1 MAQPEVVES
10 LMTWFRKVAA
20 FGCTQEVLVVRQRN
34 LEPAYVDPEFADLS
48 RREATDRLL
57 TLALA
62 ASAADRPGFEDRVV
76 RLNMTIAKDVARR
89 YRGRGISSDDL
100 DQVAL
105 LGLVKAVKGFKADRG
120 ADFLSFAVPT
130 IRGEVRRYFRDNGW
144 TVRPPRSIQEL
155 QARITAV
162 ESELVQELGRSPR
175 PSEIAERLGEDI
187 SRVVDALSANGCFAP
202 TSLDADTN
210 DADDAGLG
218 DRLGGADP
226 GYASAEA
233 RVVLKPLFADL
244 DERER
249 LILEMRFVRGCT
261 QAEIGEAV
269 GVTQMQVS
277 RLLAGLL
284 ARMRAQMTTAA

>member
-1 MAQPEVVES
+1 M
-10 LMTWFRKVAA
+10 
-20 FGCTQEVLVVRQRN
+20 RQGN
-34 LEPAYVDPEFADLS
+34 AEPAYSDPEFADLS

-57 TLALA
+57 ALALDA
-62 ASAADRPGFEDRVV
+62 TPADRPGYEDRVV
-76 RLNMTIAKDVARR
+76 RLNMSVARDVARR
-89 YRGRGISSDDL
+89 YRGRGIPADDL

-120 ADFLSFAVPT
+120 SEFLSFAVPT

-155 QARITAV
+155 QARITSV

-175 PSEIAERLGEDI
+175 PSEIAERLGEDLA
-187 SRVVDALSANGCFAP
+187 RVVDALSANGCFAP
-202 TSLDADTN
+202 TSLDADGG

-226 GYASAEA
+226 GFASAEA
-233 RVVLKPLFADL
+233 RVVLKPLFRDL

-277 RLLAGLL
+277 RLLTGLL
-284 ARMRAQMTTAA
+284 TRMRERMTTAA

>member
-1 MAQPEVVES
+1 MRQNQNES
-10 LMTWFRKVAA
+10 H
-20 FGCTQEVLVVRQRN
+20 
-34 LEPAYVDPEFADLS
+34 YVDPEFPDLT
-48 RREATDRLL
+48 RREATELLL
-57 TLALA
+57 TRIEAGTAAERPAL
-62 ASAADRPGFEDRVV
+62 EDRVV
-76 RLNMTIAKDVARR
+76 RLNMSIASDVARR
-89 YRGRGISSDDL
+89 YRGRGIAADDL

-105 LGLVKAVKGFKADRG
+105 LGLVKAVKGYRPGRG
-120 ADFLSFAVPT
+120 SDFLSFAVPT

-155 QARITAV
+155 QARITAADGDLCQV
-162 ESELVQELGRSPR
+162 LGRSPR
-175 PSEIAERLGEDI
+175 PSEIAEHLGEDL
-187 SRVVDALSANGCFAP
+187 SRVIDALSANGCFVP
-202 TSLDADTN
+202 TSLDADN
-210 DADDAGLG
+210 GDAEDAGLG

-233 RVVLKPLFADL
+233 RVVLKPLFAGL

-284 ARMRAQMTTAA
+284 AKMRGQLTTTAA

>member
-1 MAQPEVVES
+1 M
-10 LMTWFRKVAA
+10 
-20 FGCTQEVLVVRQRN
+20 RQRN
-34 LEPAYVDPEFADLS
+34 LEPAYIDPEFADLS

-76 RLNMTIAKDVARR
+76 RLNMTIARDVARR
-89 YRGRGISSDDL
+89 YRGRGIPSDDL

-284 ARMRAQMTTAA
+284 SRMRAQMTPAA

>member
-1 MAQPEVVES
+1 
-10 LMTWFRKVAA
+10 MTWFRKVAA

-34 LEPAYVDPEFADLS
+34 LEPAYTDPEFADLS

-76 RLNMTIAKDVARR
+76 RLNMTIARDVARR
-89 YRGRGISSDDL
+89 YRGRGIPSDDL

-226 GYASAEA
+226 GFASAEA
-233 RVVLKPLFADL
+233 RVVLKPLFAGL

-284 ARMRAQMTTAA
+284 SRMRAQMTPAA

>member
-1 MAQPEVVES
+1 
-10 LMTWFRKVAA
+10 
-20 FGCTQEVLVVRQRN
+20 
-34 LEPAYVDPEFADLS
+34 
-48 RREATDRLL
+48 
-57 TLALA
+57 
-62 ASAADRPGFEDRVV
+62 
-76 RLNMTIAKDVARR
+76 
-89 YRGRGISSDDL
+89 
-100 DQVAL
+100 
-105 LGLVKAVKGFKADRG
+105 VKAVKGFKADRG

-233 RVVLKPLFADL
+233 RVVLKPLFAEL

-284 ARMRAQMTTAA
+284 SRMRAQMTSAA